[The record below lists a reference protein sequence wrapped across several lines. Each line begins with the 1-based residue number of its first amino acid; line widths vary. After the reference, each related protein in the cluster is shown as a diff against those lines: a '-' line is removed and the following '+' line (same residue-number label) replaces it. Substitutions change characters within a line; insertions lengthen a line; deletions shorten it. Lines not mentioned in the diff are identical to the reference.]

1 MKYAI
6 ERTSIGGSETIEVG
20 LSLHQAL
27 HNAAKQAAKNKGQI
41 YQIYVVWYRESDGQH
56 GYVNPDGNHSINGKP
71 F

>member
-41 YQIYVVWYRESDGQH
+41 YVVWYRVSDGLH
-56 GYVNPDGNHSINGKP
+56 GYVNPDGNHSIIGKP